1 MATLIDGRNS
11 DWTMGW
17 SSGSIGYSGRLTYDS
32 ITRSGNTVTIS
43 NLHATGWF
51 SSGGTTNRVIYT
63 RTFSYPIEAKCNGG
77 SVSGSWSIGAGT
89 YYEGTVFVNNY
100 GLGNLSFNVGASET
114 SKTVEFKL
122 ANDSYMTATITFP
135 ANQKYLNVNVNKVDS
150 GGNRQE
156 VSDGTIG
163 KFDEYIPN
171 NNKIG
176 DQVSDQVG
184 WNYDTGSTYK
194 INNVTEQSADW
205 YYTGSSEYSGTLNSD
220 TTIDLDFKAVEA
232 PTGLDAVLVSRAWNQ
247 IVAKSTITSFGAPS
261 DRSGRY
267 VRVYVCKSTD
277 TTFTNYYQQET
288 LNATATG
295 NKTFTTSTTPKQG
308 SPDKIIGCMP
318 FKIAVGAHNGKKWAG
333 AVESTVYYLP
343 PAPMASVTLDETTLN
358 GTSVTFKIKATGK
371 AADNTNNIT
380 GAKVNLQFRYS
391 TDGGTTYTAWSNKA
405 TNYTPN
411 EAKTFTFGASYNTA
425 IKVQVRQATYQDT
438 TQVTSP
444 LTLDIA
450 AVHPVPKDPRIWFA
464 WDELD
469 RTFTATV
476 INQGNGGDIG
486 DSTLQKLEFQM
497 SYNSDFSSPF
507 VNVNPTTM
515 PYVRS
520 VEYLKPLQTVY
531 VRARITNNWDLTSN
545 WVVVS
550 PTVPRP
556 LWGLVKDEKAAETPA
571 GVAVKGEGNGF
582 TLRNLVPNSTF
593 TDIQLIGKKPEQ
605 SGTPTDSDPVSVSTV
620 TGTQTI
626 TLSDGDGHTRTFT
639 VNLGS
644 IELNSFVSSADNS
657 NVDRTDRIYKNHT
670 EGVWYLHKETL
681 TYTLDGTNTGT
692 WAKNVVWGGRFV
704 FTPTDIPNFPGYFM
718 PPTDT
723 WDWYTVKEAGAKST
737 HYLASNTEYNEL
749 NIFNMG
755 RTSLFIK
762 PSNTSMTVA
771 DYQTW
776 LTNNPVTFYLPYVV
790 TSDTQITD
798 ANLISQLNA
807 LEAATVYK
815 NTTFSVSGSLAADLS
830 VEVMATDQEREIQ
843 VRDMV
848 KVKTDNTVSTRDW
861 IEGTSHGKK
870 RIVKT

>member
-1 MATLIDGRNS
+1 MATLIEGRNG

-32 ITRSGNTVTIS
+32 ISRSGNTVTIS

-51 SSGGTTNRVIYT
+51 SGGGTTNRVIYT

-114 SKTVEFKL
+114 SKTVEFRL

-163 KFDEYIPN
+163 KFDEYVPN

-176 DQVSDQVG
+176 NQVSDQVG
-184 WNYDTGSTYK
+184 WSYDTGSTYK

-232 PTGLDAVLVSRAWNQ
+232 PTGLSVTLVSRAWNQ
-247 IVAKSTITSFGAPS
+247 IVAKASITSFGKPD
-261 DRSGRY
+261 DRNTRWVKAY
-267 VRVYVCKSTD
+267 VVKSTD
-277 TTFTNYYQQET
+277 TAFTNYYEQRT
-288 LNATATG
+288 DNSLTTG
-295 NKTFTTSTTPKQG
+295 NKTFTSSTTKSG
-308 SPDKIIGCMP
+308 TPDKIIGCAP
-318 FKIAVGAHNGKKWAG
+318 FKLGVGAHNLKKWNYSIPA
-333 AVESTVYYLP
+333 TVYYLP
-343 PAPMASVTLDETTLN
+343 PAPMASVTLDSTTLN
-358 GTSVTFKIKATGK
+358 GTNVTFKIKATGK

-411 EAKTFTFGASYNTA
+411 EAKTFSFGVKYNTA
-425 IKVQVRQATYQDT
+425 VKVQVRQATYQDT

-450 AVHPVPKDPRIWFA
+450 AVHPIPKNPKIWFA

-469 RTFTATV
+469 RIFTATV
-476 INQGNGGDIG
+476 NDEGDGGDIG
-486 DSTLQKLEFQM
+486 DSSLKKLEFQM

-507 VNVNPTTM
+507 VNTSSTTA
-515 PYVRS
+515 PYVYS
-520 VEYLKPLQTVY
+520 IEYLKPLQTVY
-531 VRARITNNWDLTSN
+531 VRARITNNWDLTSD
-545 WVVVS
+545 WSVIS

-571 GVAVKGEGNGF
+571 GVAVDGKGNGF
-582 TLRNLVPNSTF
+582 TLRNLISGSPFV
-593 TDIQLIGKKPEQ
+593 DIQLIGKKPVQ
-605 SGTPTDSDPVSVSTV
+605 NGTPTSSDPIAISTV
-620 TGTQTI
+620 TGVQTI
-626 TLSDGDGHTRTFT
+626 TLSDGHGHTKNLT
-639 VNLGS
+639 VDLGS
-644 IELNSFVSSADNS
+644 IELISFVSDLGNHHV
-657 NVDRTDRIYKNHT
+657 NRTDRIYKNHT

-681 TYTLDGTNTGT
+681 IYTLDGTNTGT
-692 WAKNVVWGGRFV
+692 WSKSADNRKRFS

-718 PPTDT
+718 PVGEL
-723 WDWYTVKEAGAKST
+723 WDWYEQRVMGSKST
-737 HYLASNTEYNEL
+737 HYTASHTEFDEL
-749 NIFNMG
+749 DIYNMG
-755 RTSLFIK
+755 RTSLFIR
-762 PSNTSMTVA
+762 PSNLNMTVA
-771 DYQTW
+771 EYQTW
-776 LTNNPVTFYLPYVV
+776 LASNPVTFYLPYVV

-830 VEVMATDQEREIQ
+830 VEVMATDQEREIE

-861 IEGTSHGKK
+861 IEGTNHGKK